1 MIQERKEDMFSF
13 LQRKKEPFV
22 QSGHEQ
28 WKDDWRNL
36 VPEAC
41 RNVPVTVDGV
51 SVEAYVLMNHFAMM
65 LQDGLLMEASFFDV
79 CEHFQ
84 KAGYHVIWLMRCT
97 QDLHNGYLKRAGEKN
112 GSTRWLWKKPTTN
125 FGRWISDNRQATIL
139 IQHTELPEGDI
150 RTCRAPILA
159 RVTWATSDDN
169 TKMVPGRTE
178 FQTVPL
184 PASPEELLR
193 WLSGESLRSISE

>member
-1 MIQERKEDMFSF
+1 MLSF

-193 WLSGESLRSISE
+193 WLSGESLRSIAE

>member
-1 MIQERKEDMFSF
+1 MFSF

-169 TKMVPGRTE
+169 TKMIPGRTE

-184 PASPEELLR
+184 PASPKELLR
-193 WLSGESLRSISE
+193 WLSGESLRSIAE

>member
-1 MIQERKEDMFSF
+1 MFSF

-193 WLSGESLRSISE
+193 WLSGESLRSIAE

>member
-1 MIQERKEDMFSF
+1 MFSF

-169 TKMVPGRTE
+169 TKMVPGRTV

-193 WLSGESLRSISE
+193 WLSGESLRSIAE